1 MITKEYIEPLECL
14 LSWSSVPPSV
24 VLSLSPALSDL
35 GNAVKPAQ
43 SAGRGVRS
51 GLRVPDLGPE
61 AGDVV
66 GGVQTG
72 LSAGLS
78 APQQGGVLARSPSV
92 GSGPQ
97 TFLEESLLRLV

>member
-1 MITKEYIEPLECL
+1 MITKEYIEPLKCL
-14 LSWSSVPPSV
+14 LSWSPVPPWL

-43 SAGRGVRS
+43 SPARGVRS
-51 GLRVPDLGPE
+51 GLRLPDLGPD

-72 LSAGLS
+72 LSAPLLLLS
-78 APQQGGVLARSPSV
+78 TPAQWTSYRG
-92 GSGPQ
+92 
-97 TFLEESLLRLV
+97 

>member
-1 MITKEYIEPLECL
+1 MITKEYIEPLKCL
-14 LSWSSVPPSV
+14 LSWSPVPPSL

-35 GNAVKPAQ
+35 GDAVKPAQ
-43 SAGRGVRS
+43 SPARGVRS

-72 LSAGLS
+72 LSAPLLLLS
-78 APQQGGVLARSPSV
+78 IPAQWESYRGQV
-92 GSGPQ
+92 
-97 TFLEESLLRLV
+97 FLSYTE

>member
-1 MITKEYIEPLECL
+1 MITKEYIEPLKCL
-14 LSWSSVPPSV
+14 LSWSPVPPPL

-43 SAGRGVRS
+43 SPGRGVRS
-51 GLRVPDLGPE
+51 GLRLPDLGPD

-72 LSAGLS
+72 LSAPLLLLS
-78 APQQGGVLARSPSV
+78 TPAQWTSYRRQV
-92 GSGPQ
+92 
-97 TFLEESLLRLV
+97 FLSYTE